1 MGQHETI
8 VLCSIIICC
17 IFTIFNRKM
26 TPIVMPVVILVL
38 FVGLSNNISTNNA
51 VSAKKAQTD
60 AKDPEKKVAPL
71 PQTVNPRH
79 KKPEVPED
87 ATTKVGAGN
96 DSNKNA
102 NNAQSEARID
112 NRTHVFQ
119 YTPQGMQAKLDERQ
133 FRRIDPRETRDGRAR
148 FLDALY
154 QELLDSSVKGD
165 PALRIKNDDS
175 DGCEPLRGRTK
186 PYMF

>member
-1 MGQHETI
+1 M
-8 VLCSIIICC
+8 
-17 IFTIFNRKM
+17 
-26 TPIVMPVVILVL
+26 PIVIIVL
-38 FVGLSNNISTNNA
+38 FVGLSNNMATNNA

-60 AKDPEKKVAPL
+60 AKDSDKKGAPL
-71 PQTVNPRH
+71 PQTVNPKH
-79 KKPEVPED
+79 KKPEVPEV
-87 ATTKVGAGN
+87 ATSKLGAGN
-96 DSNKNA
+96 DANKKA
-102 NNAQSEARID
+102 NDAKSEAVSK
-112 NRTHVFQ
+112 NRMHVFQ

-133 FRRIDPRETRDGRAR
+133 FRRIDQRETRDGRAR